1 MATKGGPN
9 IVTDGLV
16 LYLDSVNPKSYT
28 GSGTVVNDL
37 SISQNNANL
46 LNGASISNT
55 TEQSIITDG
64 IDDQVVVPS
73 PNLNFNSELTLE
85 CWVKIEHTGNYGGL
99 FRQSNGLGGFGLS
112 IRGSDGFII
121 HYIGNPSSAVGG
133 WWVIGSFSNLL
144 QGPSD
149 WHHLCSVS
157 NLAISGNTN
166 RWFYIDGELRSNRT
180 QSFTSTQV
188 PYNSND
194 ILLINNGFGGKLLLP
209 KIYNKA
215 LSAEEVL
222 QNYNATKSR
231 FNL

>member
-9 IVTDGLV
+9 IIKDGLV
-16 LYLDSVNPKSYT
+16 LYLDTINPKSYIEN
-28 GSGTVVNDL
+28 GTVVNDL
-37 SISQNNANL
+37 SINQNDANL
-46 LNGASISNT
+46 LNGALISNT
-55 TEQSIITDG
+55 TEQSIVTDG

-99 FRQSNGLGGFGLS
+99 FRQIGLGGYGLS
-112 IRGSDGFII
+112 IRGSDGYVI
-121 HYIGNPSSAVGG
+121 HYIGNSSLTVKG
-133 WWVIGSFSNLL
+133 WWVIGSFNNLL

-166 RWFYIDGELRSNRT
+166 RWFYIDGELRSSRT
-180 QSFTSTQV
+180 QPFTSTQV
-188 PYNSND
+188 PYTSNN
-194 ILLINNGFGGKLLLP
+194 IVLIKNTFGGKLLVP

-215 LSAEEVL
+215 LTSEEVL
-222 QNYNATKSR
+222 QNYNATKRR
-231 FNL
+231 FGL